1 MFHLLFFCVRPPEW
15 FGILHAVGTWFMCLA
30 PFPFVYH
37 LVCFFV
43 LQEACS
49 PCLSSFHFSF
59 LSPISIL
66 FFQRKIDNNKVIT
79 HGHVIIVNKY
89 YVNLTISNGV
99 SSKYILHLFYNL
111 HCDWLYTVH
120 IFIALLKRQLLVVS
134 RGKRCYL
141 AFPQSWRPLLL
152 WQPMC
157 RQAIFQTPSP
167 ANLSAQ
173 HQRWNISHVCW
184 TSWWYQTQSFTSTEG
199 KCGV

>member
-1 MFHLLFFCVRPPEW
+1 MFDLLFFCVRPPEW

-30 PFPFVYH
+30 PFPFVYY

-89 YVNLTISNGV
+89 YVHLTISNGV
-99 SSKYILHLFYNL
+99 SSKSIFFTCFTNYIVTDYIR
-111 HCDWLYTVH
+111 Y
-120 IFIALLKRQLLVVS
+120 IFS
-134 RGKRCYL
+134 
-141 AFPQSWRPLLL
+141 
-152 WQPMC
+152 
-157 RQAIFQTPSP
+157 
-167 ANLSAQ
+167 
-173 HQRWNISHVCW
+173 
-184 TSWWYQTQSFTSTEG
+184 
-199 KCGV
+199 